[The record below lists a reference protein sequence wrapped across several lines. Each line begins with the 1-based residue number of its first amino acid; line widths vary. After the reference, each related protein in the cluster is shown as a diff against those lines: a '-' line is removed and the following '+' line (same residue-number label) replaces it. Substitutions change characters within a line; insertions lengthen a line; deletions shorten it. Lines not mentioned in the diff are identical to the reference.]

1 VLASVESAVLE
12 GVDGRVV
19 RVEVHVS
26 AGLPGYTVVGLP
38 DAAGRESRERVRAAL
53 LSSERTFP
61 IKRVTV
67 NLAPASIRKAGSGL
81 ELAIALALAS
91 ADGGL
96 PEGVLD
102 GVAVL
107 GELGLDGAVRPVA
120 GTLALVDAVARAGAE
135 CVIVPAANAAEAALV
150 PDIRV
155 RNARSL
161 GELLACLEGEAP
173 WPDPPDPVSEADAVD
188 ADEPLDL
195 ADVHGLGNARLA
207 LSAAA
212 AGGHHLLLVGPPG
225 VGKTMLARRLPTIMP
240 ALERNAALE
249 VTRIHSAS
257 GRRMVS
263 TLQTRAPFRAPHH
276 SASSVALV
284 GGGSPRV
291 RPGEITLAHRGA
303 LFLDELPEFPISVL
317 EGLRQPLEE
326 RVVRIS
332 RASGTLEFP
341 ADFLL
346 VACANPCP
354 CGRKAV
360 ECRCGDAQRM
370 RYARRLSAP
379 LLDRFDLRLR
389 IDSAGTEAGESSE
402 ETRTRVC
409 TAIER
414 QTARLAGTRW
424 RRNAHIPP
432 GALEH
437 LVPLPT
443 EAHAAWLDAC
453 LLRRLTG
460 RGAARVR
467 RVARTFA
474 DLGDHDVVTADDV
487 MRAAWLREDVW

>member
-1 VLASVESAVLE
+1 M
-12 GVDGRVV
+12 
-19 RVEVHVS
+19 
-26 AGLPGYTVVGLP
+26 
-38 DAAGRESRERVRAAL
+38 RAAL
-53 LSSERTFP
+53 LSSGLAFP

-81 ELAIALALAS
+81 ELAIALALTS

-96 PEGVLD
+96 PAGVLD

-120 GTLALVDAVARAGAE
+120 GTLALVDAVARTGAE

-150 PDIRV
+150 PGIHV
-155 RNARSL
+155 RSARSL
-161 GELLACLEGEAP
+161 GELLACLKGEAP
-173 WPDPPDPVSEADAVD
+173 WPDPPDPIPD
-188 ADEPLDL
+188 ADN
-195 ADVHGLGNARLA
+195 ADRKPTSRSTLPTCTASANARLA

-240 ALERNAALE
+240 ALERDAALE

-257 GRRMVS
+257 GRSTVS
-263 TLQTRAPFRAPHH
+263 ALQTRAPFRAPHH

-354 CGRKAV
+354 CGRNGDGVPLRRRATHAV
-360 ECRCGDAQRM
+360 RAAAFGAAPRPLRSPAPDRLGRHRSRRIVGGDAHACVRRDRTPTSATRGNPLETQRAHST
-370 RYARRLSAP
+370 RRARTARPAR
-379 LLDRFDLRLR
+379 D
-389 IDSAGTEAGESSE
+389 AK
-402 ETRTRVC
+402 RTR
-409 TAIER
+409 R
-414 QTARLAGTRW
+414 GSMRAGSGGS
-424 RRNAHIPP
+424 P
-432 GALEH
+432 
-437 LVPLPT
+437 
-443 EAHAAWLDAC
+443 AA
-453 LLRRLTG
+453 
-460 RGAARVR
+460 GAARVR

-474 DLGDHDVVTADDV
+474 DLDDHEIVTADDV
-487 MRAAWLREDVW
+487 MRAALLREDVW